1 MLWGT
6 SAGVFAGAWAPGGIC
21 MPVKLV
27 VGVLLA
33 SYVDD
38 DVGWVVPLWR
48 DDDPASSL
56 SRSVKTTQNRNY
68 SSSFVKTLEKLFLLK
83 SQLFLVEKLLP
94 PHCDTEHLTN
104 QITYCW
110 F

>member
-6 SAGVFAGAWAPGGIC
+6 SAGVLAGAWAPGGIC

-27 VGVLLA
+27 VGVLFA

-56 SRSVKTTQNRNY
+56 SRSVNTTQNRNY
-68 SSSFVKTLEKLFLLK
+68 SFVKHTWKVKCF
-83 SQLFLVEKLLP
+83 F
-94 PHCDTEHLTN
+94 
-104 QITYCW
+104 
-110 F
+110 